1 MASAFD
7 EARLALYA
15 ASPADFVARRK
26 ELSAA
31 LKSAG
36 DPGGARLLGAMPKP
50 NAPAWAVNHL
60 YRAGALAK
68 VMQAGHEN
76 RRAQGNM
83 AAGKLDA
90 KGAREAQDAH
100 RAALA
105 EAGRLAWQALTD
117 AGLGGT
123 DAVELPRS
131 SCSCR
136 RSRCGWTVRAVPR
149 GLPRGRSG
157 VAVARRD
164 ARRARRRAARG
175 GRARARAEGRRSTEG
190 RRGSRRDRRPR
201 GRGPGEGGR
210 GARAPSEGRR
220 ARSRPR
226 DRRADGGR
234 LRDARDAHAVA
245 RHRHERARTAVA
257 EAEAV
262 LAKVRDAAAHAEGA
276 APGATEGMVEGA
288 EREAGAAQ
296 GRAHCARVRV
306 A

>member
-31 LKSAG
+31 LKGAG

-68 VMQAGHEN
+68 VMQAGHDN

-105 EAGRLAWQALTD
+105 EAGKLARQALSD

-123 DAVELPRS
+123 DAVEAKVVALLQAISLRGSFAPYPEGCLAGEVESPSLDEMLDGLVDAPPAPVAPAPAPVKAAAPPKVVEDPAVLAARAAEARAKEAAEQE
-131 SCSCR
+131 R
-136 RSRCGWTVRAVPR
+136 R
-149 GLPRGRSG
+149 
-157 VAVARRD
+157 RRD
-164 ARRARRRAARG
+164 AERAA
-175 GRARARAEGRRSTEG
+175 ARAIVEQTE
-190 RRGSRRDRRPR
+190 
-201 GRGPGEGGR
+201 
-210 GARAPSEGRR
+210 
-220 ARSRPR
+220 
-226 DRRADGGR
+226 GR

-245 RHRHERARTAVA
+245 RHRHERTRAAVA

-262 LAKVRDAAAHAEGA
+262 LAKARDAAAHAEA
-276 APGATEGMVEGA
+276 QLRATEGVVEGA
-288 EREAGAAQ
+288 EREVGAAQ
-296 GRAHCARVRV
+296 AALTALG
-306 A
+306 

>member
-105 EAGRLAWQALTD
+105 EAGRLARQALTD

-123 DAVELPRS
+123 DAVEAKVVALLQAIS
-131 SCSCR
+131 L
-136 RSRCGWTVRAVPR
+136 R
-149 GLPRGRSG
+149 GSFAPYPEGCLAGEVESPSLDEMLDGL
-157 VAVARRD
+157 VDAPPAAVAPAPAPPKVAPPKVVED
-164 ARRARRRAARG
+164 PAVIAARAAEARAKEAAEQERRRKDAERAAAR
-175 GRARARAEGRRSTEG
+175 AIVEQME
-190 RRGSRRDRRPR
+190 
-201 GRGPGEGGR
+201 
-210 GARAPSEGRR
+210 
-220 ARSRPR
+220 
-226 DRRADGGR
+226 GR

-262 LAKVRDAAAHAEGA
+262 LAKVRDAAAHAEA
-276 APGATEGMVEGA
+276 QLRATEGMVEGA

-296 GRAHCARVRV
+296 AALTALG
-306 A
+306 

>member
-26 ELSAA
+26 ELSAQ
-31 LKSAG
+31 LKGAG

-105 EAGRLAWQALTD
+105 EAGKLARQALGD
-117 AGLGGT
+117 AGQGAT
-123 DAVELPRS
+123 DAVETKVVALLQAISLRGSFAPYPEGCLAGEVESPSLDEMLDGLVDAPAAAPVVVAPSAPKAAPPPKVVEDPAAIAAREAEARAKEAAEQE
-131 SCSCR
+131 R
-136 RSRCGWTVRAVPR
+136 R
-149 GLPRGRSG
+149 
-157 VAVARRD
+157 RRD
-164 ARRARRRAARG
+164 AARAA
-175 GRARARAEGRRSTEG
+175 ARAIVEQNE
-190 RRGSRRDRRPR
+190 
-201 GRGPGEGGR
+201 
-210 GARAPSEGRR
+210 
-220 ARSRPR
+220 
-226 DRRADGGR
+226 GR

-245 RHRHERARTAVA
+245 RHRNERARAAVA

-262 LAKVRDAAAHAEGA
+262 LAKARDAAAHAEA
-276 APGATEGMVEGA
+276 QLRATESMVESA
-288 EREAGAAQ
+288 EREVGAAQ
-296 GRAHCARVRV
+296 AALAALG
-306 A
+306 

>member
-105 EAGRLAWQALTD
+105 EAGRLARQALTD

-123 DAVELPRS
+123 DAVEAKVVALLQAIS
-131 SCSCR
+131 L
-136 RSRCGWTVRAVPR
+136 R
-149 GLPRGRSG
+149 GSFAPYPEGCLAGEVESPSLDEMLDGL
-157 VAVARRD
+157 VDAPPAAVAPAPAPPKVAPPKVVED
-164 ARRARRRAARG
+164 PAVIAARAAEARAKEAAEQERRRKDAERAAAR
-175 GRARARAEGRRSTEG
+175 AIVEQME
-190 RRGSRRDRRPR
+190 
-201 GRGPGEGGR
+201 
-210 GARAPSEGRR
+210 
-220 ARSRPR
+220 
-226 DRRADGGR
+226 GR

-245 RHRHERARTAVA
+245 RHRHERARTVVA

-262 LAKVRDAAAHAEGA
+262 LAKVRDAAAHAEA
-276 APGATEGMVEGA
+276 QLRATEGMVEGA

-296 GRAHCARVRV
+296 AALTALG
-306 A
+306 